1 MNGSL
6 NHRDSD
12 PRTDSGPPVG
22 VLAVGCESGL
32 CILRGSLVPEGSV
45 QNFVVAAS
53 PYRIGR
59 RPDNHLCLG
68 NPTVS
73 GYHAQI
79 VQANQRLLI
88 QDLGST
94 NGTFLNGRRL
104 SETAE
109 IGDHDLLQ
117 FGSARLEVLRQSDA
131 TAGATLCAD
140 VAEQAL
146 ADLQFTRLLYDPAV
160 EPYYQP
166 IVRLQ
171 DSSRIGFE
179 VLARSRLVGLE
190 TPANMFRVA
199 TARRMEVELSQLLR
213 HEGIHLGRS
222 VGQGVQLYLNTHPSE
237 LVRPGLSES
246 LEELRR
252 AFPEPAII
260 LEIHEAAVTSSG
272 VLQELR
278 PRLDALNIGL
288 AYDDFGAGQAR
299 LLELT
304 EVPPDVIKFDIALVQ
319 KLDCA
324 PAARQQMVRSLVEMV
339 KNLGIVPL
347 AEGVETSGEAD
358 ACREAGFDLVQGYY
372 FGRPAPAGH
381 WLDPT

>member
-1 MNGSL
+1 MNNSL
-6 NHRDSD
+6 DHNGLD
-12 PRTDSGPPVG
+12 PRSASAPPVG
-22 VLAVGCESGL
+22 VAAPVCDTGL
-32 CILRGSLVPEGSV
+32 CVLRGSLVPEGSV
-45 QNFVVAAS
+45 QNFLVAAS

-94 NGTFLNGRRL
+94 NGTFLNGNRV

-109 IGDHDLLQ
+109 IGYDDLLQ
-117 FGSARLEVLRQSDA
+117 FGTVRFEVLRHCDA
-131 TAGATLCAD
+131 SAGATLCAD
-140 VAEQAL
+140 VAQQAL

-171 DSSRIGFE
+171 DGSCIGFE

-222 VGQGVQLYLNTHPSE
+222 VGQNVQLYLNTHPSE

-260 LEIHEAAVTSSG
+260 LEIHEAAVTSPG

-319 KLDCA
+319 NLDSA
-324 PAARQQMVRSLVEMV
+324 STARQHMVRSLVEMV
-339 KNLGIVPL
+339 RNLGVIPL

-358 ACREAGFDLVQGYY
+358 ACRDAGFDLAQGFF
-372 FGRPAPAGH
+372 FGRPAPAEH
-381 WLDPT
+381 WLATR